1 MYPPAASKVVSVGPY
16 ESVLFVGE
24 TMKCTFV
31 GSIFELGRGRPSDS
45 YSRAILGD
53 SSNIVLGIAFVET

>member
-1 MYPPAASKVVSVGPY
+1 
-16 ESVLFVGE
+16 
-24 TMKCTFV
+24 MKCTFV

-53 SSNIVLGIAFVET
+53 SSNIVLGIAFGET